1 MALQIGQDFEQRWLN
16 TPVAARQTYIDD
28 LTRICNLLSE
38 DVQLDEWQAQES
50 EAQTQATEQ
59 IKQAYQDLAAQIRE
73 DARLKHRKHIELR
86 LAQKRQKQQDFM
98 ASLEQQ
104 FQKNAQEQQH
114 LLFNTAQQLK
124 QNAQDYIAQK
134 PARPLTA
141 ITTDTQSAALS
152 QPAVQ
157 QALENV
163 QVRLELEAEELIAHI
178 QQSIQAFNSNLQKAA
193 EEEVELILGDQK

>member
-1 MALQIGQDFEQRWLN
+1 MALQIGQDFKQRWLN

-38 DVQLDEWQAQES
+38 DVQLDEWQAQEQQ
-50 EAQTQATEQ
+50 AQAQAKEQ
-59 IKQAYQDLAAQIRE
+59 IKQAYQDLATQIRE
-73 DARLKHRKHIELR
+73 DARLKHRKQIELR
-86 LAQKRQKQQDFM
+86 LAQQRQKQQEFM

-104 FQKNAQEQQH
+104 FQHHATEQKQH
-114 LLFNTAQQLK
+114 LQHAKQQLE
-124 QNAQDYIAQK
+124 QNTQDNIAQYA
-134 PARPLTA
+134 PAPLTP
-141 ITTDTQSAALS
+141 TVSNTESVALS